1 MSNEDFLRYCWLF
14 ENRVALN
21 RTDRQITDISDYRNQ
36 NRSTFLESDC
46 LLGQLKRMFEISDSE
61 ASPKV
66 EKSGGVDWEG
76 MCGDVVE
83 KAVRER
89 RSLDISEETCRSP
102 FQNFVIVE

>member
-1 MSNEDFLRYCWLF
+1 M
-14 ENRVALN
+14 ALN

-66 EKSGGVDWEG
+66 EKSGGVD
-76 MCGDVVE
+76 
-83 KAVRER
+83 
-89 RSLDISEETCRSP
+89 
-102 FQNFVIVE
+102 